1 MTKVIKTKADHR
13 RLRAIMAENTV
24 TLSMTPSAGAL
35 AAGTVGNAYA
45 GATIA
50 VSNGVGNVGFKVSVG
65 VLPAGLALNQT
76 TGAISGTPTAAGTAN
91 FTITA
96 TDDFG
101 NSLARA
107 YSIAVT

>member
-1 MTKVIKTKADHR
+1 MTKVIKSKADHR
-13 RLRAIMAENTV
+13 KLRAIMTENTV
-24 TLSMTPSAGAL
+24 TLSMTPAAGAL

-50 VSNGVGNVGFKVSVG
+50 VSNGVGNVGFKVSAG
-65 VLPAGLALNQT
+65 ALPLGLTLNQT
-76 TGAISGTPTAAGTAN
+76 TGVISGTPTFASTYN

-96 TDDFG
+96 IDDFG